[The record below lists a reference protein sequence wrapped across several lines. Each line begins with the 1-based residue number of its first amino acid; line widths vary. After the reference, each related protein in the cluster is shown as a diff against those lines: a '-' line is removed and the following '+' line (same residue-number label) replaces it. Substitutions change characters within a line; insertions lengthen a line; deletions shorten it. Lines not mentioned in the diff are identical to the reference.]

1 MPDKPPQTPPPP
13 HSPMSNRERLAQR
26 EAILLQLSKGEL
38 TQTAAEAALAQL
50 DSPPALRG

>member
-1 MPDKPPQTPPPP
+1 MPDKPPQTPPPR
-13 HSPMSNRERLAQR
+13 SPMSKQQRLAQR

-38 TQTAAEAALAQL
+38 TQTAAEAALAHL

>member
-13 HSPMSNRERLAQR
+13 RSPMSRNERLAQR
-26 EAILLQLSKGEL
+26 EAILLQLAKGEL